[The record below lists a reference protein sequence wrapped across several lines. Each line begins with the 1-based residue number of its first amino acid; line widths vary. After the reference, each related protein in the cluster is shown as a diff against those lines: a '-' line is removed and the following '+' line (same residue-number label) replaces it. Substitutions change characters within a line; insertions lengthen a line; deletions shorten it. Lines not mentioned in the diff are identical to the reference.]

1 MTDAF
6 PLPLRGK
13 YIGKDVWELLE
24 PFEYHSKKYGTTRV
38 PVGFT
43 SDGASF
49 PKIVYSIMGS
59 PWGGKYSKPA
69 VIHDFLYFKKYNRK
83 KADKIFLEA
92 MKISS
97 VSFWK
102 RRIIY
107 RMLRLFGWLSWRKNR
122 SK

>member
-1 MTDAF
+1 MTDFF
-6 PLPLRGK
+6 PLPLKGK
-13 YIGKDVWELLE
+13 YIGKGVWEILE
-24 PFEYHSKKYGTTRV
+24 PFEYHSKKYGVTRV
-38 PVGFT
+38 PAGFT

-59 PWGGKYSKPA
+59 PWGGKYGRPS

-92 MKISS
+92 MQKCG

-102 RRIIY
+102 RRIMY
-107 RMLRLFGWLSWRKNR
+107 RMLRLFGWLSWRK
-122 SK
+122 